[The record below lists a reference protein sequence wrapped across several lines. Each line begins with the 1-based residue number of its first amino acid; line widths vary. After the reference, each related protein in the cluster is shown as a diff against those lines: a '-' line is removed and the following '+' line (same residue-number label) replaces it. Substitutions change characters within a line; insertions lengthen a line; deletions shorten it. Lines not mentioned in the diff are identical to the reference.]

1 MTDRAQTG
9 PRGDGGGE
17 RLYGLLAEFETVEAL
32 LAAAAH
38 VRDAGFTR
46 FDVYSPIPIHG
57 LDEAMGIR
65 STRLPWVVLA
75 GGTTGAAAALLLQW
89 WTNAVNY
96 PFVISAKPLFGL
108 PANIP
113 VTFELTVLFA
123 AIGAFVG
130 MLVGNRLPELYHPL
144 FKVPRFRRV
153 TTDTFFIGIEAAD
166 PRFDLDETRTM
177 LEAVGGR
184 GVVAVEG

>member
-1 MTDRAQTG
+1 MSDAPQTAVPAG
-9 PRGDGGGE
+9 AGTG
-17 RLYGLLAEFETVEAL
+17 RLYGVLAEFATAEAV
-32 LAAAAH
+32 LAAAAQ

-65 STRLPWVVLA
+65 ATRLPWVVL
-75 GGTTGAAAALLLQW
+75 GGGATGAAVALLLQW

-96 PFVISAKPLFGL
+96 PFIISAKPLFGL

-123 AIGAFVG
+123 ALGAFFG
-130 MLVGNRLPELYHPL
+130 MLVANRLPELYHPF

-166 PRFDLDETRTM
+166 PRFDLEETRAM
-177 LEAVGGR
+177 LEEAGGR
-184 GVVAVEG
+184 GIVAVEA